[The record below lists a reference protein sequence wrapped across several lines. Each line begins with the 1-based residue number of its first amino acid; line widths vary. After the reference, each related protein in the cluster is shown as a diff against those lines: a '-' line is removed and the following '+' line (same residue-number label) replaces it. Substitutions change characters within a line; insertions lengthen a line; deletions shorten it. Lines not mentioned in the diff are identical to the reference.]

1 MNGKSRNICS
11 ENRRNKC
18 DKYSKY
24 HFLFTY
30 YLFAWLS
37 TYQLSNKSVHTFL
50 PDICHRNGWCGPVD
64 QVPNGDRSSKRCWWL
79 HNYTFGLY
87 KQLKD
92 CKKYRCTKKR
102 TPEYKCPAT
111 AFVERDTNPPIVLR
125 VENNHN
131 HGADVLNK
139 DVRLKENQHIKAAAL
154 AGKYFN
160 Y

>member
-1 MNGKSRNICS
+1 MAGVGQKIKSQMG
-11 ENRRNKC
+11 
-18 DKYSKY
+18 
-24 HFLFTY
+24 T
-30 YLFAWLS
+30 
-37 TYQLSNKSVHTFL
+37 
-50 PDICHRNGWCGPVD
+50 D
-64 QVPNGDRSSKRCWWL
+64 QVKDADG
-79 HNYTFGLY
+79 YTYGLY

-92 CKKYRCTKKR
+92 CEKYRCTKKR

-131 HGADVLNK
+131 HGANVLNK

-154 AGKYFN
+154 AGKCFN